1 MMDINELLDGANRRQ
16 ALDRLATYFIGEL
29 TQEEAEHF
37 SKTMW
42 IIAQSRIDIVRPED
56 KAITVFINSNGGDV
70 AAGFAIMEMVYRLR
84 RDYQIPVTMIVTG
97 VAYSM
102 AAVVLQSASHRVMG
116 ELSTLMLHSPSWVL
130 SGKDA
135 QIFQDYER
143 LADDYK
149 QMIGR
154 IFADA
159 QATRDADWW
168 MDFIYSER
176 DRFLTAK
183 ECLEMGLVDEVT
195 PMLEDAA
202 SSPGKRLRHSR
213 QFNEHN

>member
-1 MMDINELLDGANRRQ
+1 MPAMIDINELVDGANRRQ
-16 ALDRLATYFIGEL
+16 ALDRLATYFIGDL
-29 TQEEAEHF
+29 TQEEAERF

-70 AAGFAIMEMVYRLR
+70 AAGFAVMEMVYRLR

-102 AAVVLQSASHRVMG
+102 AAVVLQSASHRIMG

-130 SGKDA
+130 TGKDA

-143 LADDYK
+143 LADNYK
-149 QMIGR
+149 QMLGR
-154 IFADA
+154 IFVRRTHYKDA
-159 QATRDADWW
+159 NWW
-168 MDFIYSER
+168 VDFIYSER

-183 ECLEMGLVDEVT
+183 ECLEMGLVDQVT
-195 PMLEDAA
+195 PMLENGG
-202 SSPGKRLRHSR
+202 SPD
-213 QFNEHN
+213 NA

>member
-1 MMDINELLDGANRRQ
+1 MIDINELLDGVNRRQ
-16 ALDRLATYFIGEL
+16 ALDRLATYFIGDL
-29 TQEEAEHF
+29 TPEEAENF

-42 IIAQSRIDIVRPED
+42 IIAQNRIDIVRPED

-70 AAGFAIMEMVYRLR
+70 SAGFAVMEMIYRLR

-102 AAVVLQSASHRVMG
+102 AAVVLQAASHRVMG

-135 QIFQDYER
+135 EIFQDYER
-143 LADDYK
+143 LAGNYK

-154 IFADA
+154 IFARRTRYKD
-159 QATRDADWW
+159 QAFWV
-168 MDFIYSER
+168 DFVYSER

-195 PMLEDAA
+195 PMLENDG
-202 SSPGKRLRHSR
+202 SPAGV
-213 QFNEHN
+213 

>member
-1 MMDINELLDGANRRQ
+1 MDAMIDINELLDSANRRQ
-16 ALDRLATYFIGEL
+16 ALDRLATYFIGDL
-29 TQEEAEHF
+29 TTEEAENF

-70 AAGFAIMEMVYRLR
+70 SAGFAVMEMIYRLR
-84 RDYQIPVTMIVTG
+84 REYQIPVTMIVTG

-102 AAVVLQSASHRVMG
+102 AAVVLQAASHRVMG

-143 LADDYK
+143 LADNYK
-149 QMIGR
+149 QMLGR
-154 IFADA
+154 IFARRTHYKDA
-159 QATRDADWW
+159 AWW
-168 MDFIYSER
+168 VDFIYSER

-183 ECLEMGLVDEVT
+183 ECLELGLVDEVT
-195 PMLEDAA
+195 PMLEDGG
-202 SSPGKRLRHSR
+202 SPAGA
-213 QFNEHN
+213 

>member
-1 MMDINELLDGANRRQ
+1 MIDLNELLDTTTRRQ
-16 ALDRLATYFIGEL
+16 ALDRLATYFIGDL
-29 TQEEAEHF
+29 TQEEAERF

-56 KAITVFINSNGGDV
+56 KAITVFLNSNGGDV
-70 AAGFAIMEMVYRLR
+70 GAGFAVMEMVYRLR

-102 AAVVLQSASHRVMG
+102 AAVVLQAASHRVMG
-116 ELSTLMLHSPSWVL
+116 ELSTLMLHSPIWVL
-130 SGKDA
+130 TGKDA

-143 LADDYK
+143 LAGNYR

-154 IFADA
+154 IF
-159 QATRDADWW
+159 TRRTGYKDETFWV
-168 MDFIYSER
+168 DFIYSRR
-176 DRFLTAK
+176 DLFLTAK

-195 PMLEDAA
+195 PMLEGGG
-202 SSPGKRLRHSR
+202 SPTRA
-213 QFNEHN
+213 